1 MLMFLCC
8 VFFSAIGQGNLSLL
22 WRSRLLASPRLWKE
36 SPLLWKESFKGEGI
50 DIDRLVRFDSPQL
63 RAKVSGPHC
72 LILGPWLRPG
82 EANRDTVF
90 ASPTVSLASPFGP
103 GSTRQCGGNGG
114 GAGKLTFGSAPAHA
128 NQHPCPAY
136 PRRCHAARACSSF
149 GTSELSGAHLSS
161 EAFRGDFVEG
171 KTGGSRSSF
180 GHWGQLPFLLFNQ
193 SK

>member
-1 MLMFLCC
+1 MEGINKGVDDHLARLASEFDCASVLRDFGVASMLMFLCC
-8 VFFSAIGQGNLSLL
+8 VFFPAIGQGNLSLL

-114 GAGKLTFGSAPAHA
+114 GLASSHSDRPPHMQTNTRAPLTRGAATLPGHAPALG
-128 NQHPCPAY
+128 
-136 PRRCHAARACSSF
+136 PRS
-149 GTSELSGAHLSS
+149 
-161 EAFRGDFVEG
+161 
-171 KTGGSRSSF
+171 
-180 GHWGQLPFLLFNQ
+180 
-193 SK
+193 